1 MHPSQCVRWR
11 SPQLWK
17 CHPLDEPPDG
27 PFDRSVYYRG
37 FCWGFR
43 WCFRWF
49 FSPRLFGS
57 LFHLHRP
64 STFRLRSPSTATRA
78 SSSSD
83 KSSRDLRLRPPLAE
97 RGEGGPLL
105 HVDDLKFG
113 EAGPAMADAEVVAA
127 SSKFCFCT
135 CPSLSVRT

>member
-1 MHPSQCVRWR
+1 MVEAVLGLLNRVFLIPAEVADPR
-11 SPQLWK
+11 
-17 CHPLDEPPDG
+17 
-27 PFDRSVYYRG
+27 
-37 FCWGFR
+37 
-43 WCFRWF
+43 
-49 FSPRLFGS
+49 RLF
-57 LFHLHRP
+57 
-64 STFRLRSPSTATRA
+64 FRLRSPSTATIA

-135 CPSLSVRT
+135 CPSLSVRTT